1 MQDFPLTLS
10 QGADERMLKA
20 LIAECWAQDPAERPA
35 FDGILERISASLH
48 PPLQITVMTLEQR
61 KIPLDVLC
69 TVQIKAVKAIIEKK
83 AGIPVA

>member
-35 FDGILERISASLH
+35 FDGILERISASLQAAH
-48 PPLQITVMTLEQR
+48 PEPEPELE
-61 KIPLDVLC
+61 PESEPEP
-69 TVQIKAVKAIIEKK
+69 EKE
-83 AGIPVA
+83 ASSR